1 MAFLEKAVDFCACDA
16 HVSRIIVPISI
27 NFKEDWK
34 LSDYY
39 VFLEILMSS
48 LTVLIFIYCRCSK
61 F

>member
-27 NFKEDWK
+27 KFKEDWK

-39 VFLEILMSS
+39 VFRNIDVVTYGPELYFLSM
-48 LTVLIFIYCRCSK
+48 F
-61 F
+61 

>member
-16 HVSRIIVPISI
+16 HVSRIIVTISI

-39 VFLEILMSS
+39 VFRNIDVVTYGPDLYLLSM
-48 LTVLIFIYCRCSK
+48 F
-61 F
+61 

>member
-1 MAFLEKAVDFCACDA
+1 MIENWIIYVGLYNEVAMAFLEKAVDFCACDA

-39 VFLEILMSS
+39 VF
-48 LTVLIFIYCRCSK
+48 
-61 F
+61 

>member
-16 HVSRIIVPISI
+16 HVSRTIVPISI

-39 VFLEILMSS
+39 VFRNIDVVTYGPDLYFLSM
-48 LTVLIFIYCRCSK
+48 F
-61 F
+61 